1 MSVSHVIVVPS
12 TIALLPD
19 YAGGQDPIGELR
31 QCTRNALAWL
41 VELHPDQVSVVASEA
56 RPDNVVRG
64 AAGSPGERIARH
76 LLAEAGFGGAVE
88 AGSAG
93 VLVVGNGTATRSEK
107 APGHLDDR
115 SFAYDRRIEQAL
127 ESGDPRGLRD
137 LDVALGE
144 ELWTYDV
151 PAFHDLARRT
161 DDRFVAEVDYAGDP
175 FGVQYWVVRWTCA
188 SSSTG

>member
-1 MSVSHVIVVPS
+1 MSVAHVVFVPS

-19 YAGGQDPIGELR
+19 YAGFQDPISELR
-31 QCTRNALAWL
+31 RCTHAAVAWL
-41 VELHPDQVSVVASEA
+41 VELHPDRVSVVASDA

-64 AAGSPGERIARH
+64 AVESPGERIARH
-76 LLAEAGFGGAVE
+76 LLSEAGFTGTVGDGA
-88 AGSAG
+88 AG

-107 APGHLDDR
+107 APGHLDER
-115 SFAYDRRIEQAL
+115 SFAYDGVIEQAL
-127 ESGDPRGLRD
+127 QHGDPQGLSE

-144 ELWTYDV
+144 ELWTYDA
-151 PAFHDLARRT
+151 PAFRDLARLT
-161 DDRFVAEVDYAGDP
+161 DSRFDAEVDYADDP